1 MVNCYPR
8 FNPFNESNL
17 AECLVMFGIDIVGLI
32 SNEINIQINF

>member
-17 AECLVMFGIDIVGLI
+17 AESLVMFGIDDIVGLI
-32 SNEINIQINF
+32 SK